1 MSLVLLSPKT
11 SKRSLTLNKSF
22 ILSLTFHTL
31 LIFGVTVTTFYKL
44 PLLENSPII
53 NVKFANSSQDSFGK
67 VGQSSTKVSSN
78 SESQESLISKQT
90 NKSSYKAQKIK
101 KLEANSLVTSEEAMY
116 LNLWQREIESTGDE
130 LILSKDIDYS
140 DSKVQIMAT
149 IDSFGNLIKSEVIIS
164 SGNLN
169 VDRMAIEI
177 LEEAAP
183 FTPFDPKM
191 LNEYSILEII
201 RDWNFS
207 PK

>member
-53 NVKFANSSQDSFGK
+53 NVKFANSYQDSFGK

-183 FTPFDPKM
+183 FAPFDPKM